1 LPSEA
6 QIFHNQ
12 WIRFEDS
19 NGIGYAQPD
28 SYLVLKSRVILFE
41 CKLTETLAGYSQ
53 IEKLYKPLLLA
64 IYQRPII
71 LILTCKNLSRLDL
84 RRLEVSSLR
93 EALFARGDRIS
104 TFQWLP

>member
-6 QIFHNQ
+6 AIFHNQ

-19 NGIGYAQPD
+19 NGEGYAQPD
-28 SYLVLKSRVILFE
+28 SYLVLKSRVICFE
-41 CKLTETLAGYSQ
+41 CKLTETLSGYAQ
-53 IEKLYKPLLLA
+53 LEKLYKPLLAA
-64 IYQRPII
+64 IYSRPIV

-84 RRLEVSSLR
+84 RRSEVASLR
-93 EALFARGDRIS
+93 EALFARAGGVA